1 MKQDATVEL
10 AGGKQIK
17 FETGR
22 MAKQASGA
30 VFTTSGDNAVL
41 ATAVASPD
49 PKEGIDFFPLTVE
62 YREFTYAGGRIPGG
76 FIKREGRP
84 SEKEVL
90 TSRQID
96 RPIRPL
102 FPEGFRNE
110 TQVVAFVY
118 SADKENDPDVLGIN
132 AASCALALSDI
143 PFHGPVG
150 AVRVG
155 LIEGSFIVNP
165 TYTERAASEINIMV
179 VGTKDGIV
187 MVESGAKEISEEN
200 VVGAIEFAHEE
211 IKKICAGIEELVK
224 VSGKT
229 KRTVNPVE
237 VDQAYLGELTA
248 KVGGRLRDAL
258 DTEKHP
264 KFDSYALVKEI
275 KDELKKDLPAD
286 DASAPKKLSKYYE
299 LLRENIFREQ
309 VLNDRIRPDHRA
321 FDQIREVTVEI
332 GVLPRVHGS
341 ALFTRGETQAL
352 VSATLGTT
360 DDAQRMES
368 YEGEQKRKFML
379 HYNFPPFSV
388 GEVGRM
394 TGVGRREIGH
404 GALAWRAI
412 EAVLP
417 GEDESP
423 YTLRVVSDIL
433 ESNGSSSMASVC
445 GASLALMAAGIPLKG
460 AVAGVAMG
468 LVKEGE
474 KYAILTDIAGAE
486 DHYGDMDFKVAG
498 TRKGITALQMD
509 IKIMGITPQIM
520 REALEQARR
529 GRLELLDTMDA
540 TISSASE
547 QKSAFAPRIHTMMI
561 PTDKI
566 RDLIGPG
573 GKVIRG
579 IIDATG
585 VKIDVDDTGRVN
597 VASSD
602 ADGLSRAIQMIT
614 DLTATPEVGK
624 TYLGKVVRLAEF
636 GAFVEI
642 FPGTDGLLHV
652 SEIAEHRVKE
662 VKDELREGD
671 QILVKVLAIEGT
683 RIKLS
688 RKAVLRE
695 QREKLGL
702 PPVAESSGGGGER
715 SERGG
720 REGGRDGNREG
731 RRGPGAPPPVAP
743 APVAAIS
750 ADGEDFAGDED
761 LGDEDLDEEEDE
773 PNFNRADDAQPVGV
787 GQPGIAPRT
796 PGAPIT
802 PGAGRRPGGRRRRGG
817 RRPGQGGSGGGNT
830 GGARP
835 PQV

>member
-1 MKQDATVEL
+1 MKHDVTVEL

-30 VFTTSGDNAVL
+30 AFTTSGDNAIL

-102 FPEGFRNE
+102 FPEAFRNE

-132 AASCALALSDI
+132 GASCALALSDI

-150 AVRVG
+150 AVRIG
-155 LIEGSFIVNP
+155 LVDGNFLVNP
-165 TYTERAASEINIMV
+165 TYAEREESEVNIMV
-179 VGTKDGIV
+179 VGTADGIV
-187 MVESGAKEISEEN
+187 MVESGARQVSEED
-200 VVGAIEFAHEE
+200 VVKAIEFAHEQ
-211 IKKICAGIEELVK
+211 IKKICSAIEELVK
-224 VSGKT
+224 LAGKP
-229 KRTVNPVE
+229 KRQVHAAET
-237 VDQAYLGELTA
+237 DHGYLEELKA
-248 KVGGRLRDAL
+248 KIGTRLADAL
-258 DTEKHP
+258 DTQKHP
-264 KFDSYALVKEI
+264 KFESYALVKAI
-275 KDELKKDLPAD
+275 KDELKKDLPEGD
-286 DASAPKKLSKYYE
+286 SGASKKLSKYYE
-299 LLRENIFREQ
+299 QLRENIFREQ

-321 FDQIREVTVEI
+321 FDQIREVSIEV

-368 YEGEQKRKFML
+368 YEGEQKRRFML

-412 EAVLP
+412 ESVLP
-417 GEDESP
+417 SEDESP

-445 GASLALMAAGIPLKG
+445 GASLALMQAGIPLKG

-498 TRKGITALQMD
+498 TRNGITALQMD
-509 IKIMGITPQIM
+509 IKIMGITAQIM

-529 GRLELLDTMDA
+529 GRLQLLDTMDTTLA
-540 TISSASE
+540 SAKNE
-547 QKSAFAPRIHTMMI
+547 KSAFAPRIHTMMI

-602 ADGLSRAIQMIT
+602 ADGLARAIQMIT
-614 DLTATPEVGK
+614 DLTATPEMGK

-671 QILVKVLAIEGT
+671 QILVKVLAIEGN

-702 PPVAESSGGGGER
+702 PPAAEPTQNGSRTQPIAAPEPANLVEDGDFDDDESD
-715 SERGG
+715 
-720 REGGRDGNREG
+720 EGIEG
-731 RRGPGAPPPVAP
+731 
-743 APVAAIS
+743 
-750 ADGEDFAGDED
+750 
-761 LGDEDLDEEEDE
+761 EDE
-773 PNFNRADDAQPVGV
+773 PNFNRADDVQPVGV
-787 GQPGIAPRT
+787 GQPGIAPRQPSGDRG
-796 PGAPIT
+796 PGG
-802 PGAGRRPGGRRRRGG
+802 PGGRRPGGRRRRGG
-817 RRPGQGGSGGGNT
+817 RRPGQGGSGGAQG
-830 GGARP
+830 GGAGRP
-835 PQV
+835 PQN